1 VPVHLLNPPGF
12 WEDHGKKAIRAWLK
26 IKIYYERLS
35 GVQIRMNL
43 GTQGAS
49 HQSCLNI
56 TKYAACN
63 SSRLS
68 KGRGATATKHE
79 NYLLRVRSV
88 LGRMKLKLP
97 SRIETHVSNA
107 RPLIGIATSHSFLK
121 ERTFFL
127 ERLQQSL
134 G

>member
-1 VPVHLLNPPGF
+1 
-12 WEDHGKKAIRAWLK
+12 
-26 IKIYYERLS
+26 
-35 GVQIRMNL
+35 MNL

-49 HQSCLNI
+49 HRSSLNI

-63 SSRLS
+63 SNRFS
-68 KGRGATATKHE
+68 KGRAASATKHE

-88 LGRMKLKLP
+88 LAGMKLKLP

-107 RPLIGIATSHSFLK
+107 RPLIGIATSHSLLK

-127 ERLQQSL
+127 ERLQRSL